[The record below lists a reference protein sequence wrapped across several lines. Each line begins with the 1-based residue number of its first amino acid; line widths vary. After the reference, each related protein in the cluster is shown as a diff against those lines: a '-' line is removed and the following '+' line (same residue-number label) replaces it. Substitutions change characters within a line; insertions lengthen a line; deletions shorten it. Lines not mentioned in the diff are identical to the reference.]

1 MGALGGRLCGQD
13 PRPSSLS
20 ARAVAALVKE
30 FGELKGSVMKV
41 GQMLSY
47 ADTSLTPE
55 ARKALA
61 VLQVMSPP
69 SAWAHVQSTINEDL
83 GDRGPSLLKRLEA
96 EPVASASIG
105 QVHRSTLDDGARVAV
120 KVRHPDIEESIR
132 SDFCSAAF
140 GTMFAR
146 LTAPGVN
153 VEEALVEAQARFL
166 EECDYDLEA
175 RRQTR
180 FRQLFAGHMAITIP
194 ALYPEWSSR
203 RVLTTVWHD
212 GLDIES
218 FLVRAPFVGERV
230 RAARAL
236 YEFYVGSLY
245 RHGLFN
251 ADPHPGNLLFA
262 PDGRVTILDHGCV
275 REFEPALAQA
285 LAELSRAVRKDDAH
299 LAQSSL
305 ARLGMR
311 VPTADFDGTR
321 EILRGLYAPLL
332 KTGRRAVDPEHAI
345 TTHQVTKLKQAL
357 LRLRLPGNLMFLFRT
372 RVGLYAVL
380 ARLGAKLNWIE
391 LEEELADDV

>member
-1 MGALGGRLCGQD
+1 MGALGGRLSGQE
-13 PRPSSLS
+13 PRTSSLS
-20 ARAVAALVKE
+20 ARMVAALVKE
-30 FGELKGSVMKV
+30 FGELKGSIMKV

-47 ADTSLTPE
+47 ADLSLTPE

-61 VLQVMSPP
+61 VLQTNSPP
-69 SAWAHVQSTINEDL
+69 SPWSHVQATINEDL
-83 GDRGPSLLKRLEA
+83 GGQGADLLKRLET

-105 QVHRSTLDDGARVAV
+105 QVHRSTLADGTPVAV

-132 SDFCSAAF
+132 SDFRSAAF

-146 LTAPGVN
+146 LVAPGVN
-153 VEEALVEAQARFL
+153 AEEALVEAQTRFL
-166 EECDYDLEA
+166 EECDYELEA

-180 FRQLFAGHMAITIP
+180 FRQLFAGHMSITIP

-203 RVLTTVWHD
+203 RVLTTAWHD

-218 FLVRAPFVGERV
+218 FLIRAPFVGERV

-236 YEFYVGSLY
+236 YEFYVGALY
-245 RHGLFN
+245 RYGLFN

-262 PDGRVTILDHGCV
+262 PDGCVTILDHGCV
-275 REFEPALAQA
+275 REFEPGLTEA
-285 LAELSRAVRKDDAH
+285 LAELSRAVRKDDAR
-299 LAQSSL
+299 LAQASL
-305 ARLGMR
+305 ARLGMS

-332 KTGRRAVDPEHAI
+332 TAGRRAVSPEHAI
-345 TTHQVTKLKQAL
+345 TTHQVTKLKQVL
-357 LRLRLPGNLMFLFRT
+357 LRVRLPGNLMFLFRA

-380 ARLGAKLNWIE
+380 ARLGSKLNWIE
-391 LEEELADDV
+391 LEEELADGA